1 MSLKIPELQVML
13 PRASEISRTQ
23 QVQMQENAQRQQE
36 FATQMATQAQQAE
49 QTVHHTPPGDRAQI
63 RDQKEGK
70 KKRENENRQA
80 GKAAEGENKENGSQ
94 TNKKGDFTIDIVV

>member
-1 MSLKIPELQVML
+1 MSLRIPELQVML

-70 KKRENENRQA
+70 KKRENEERRA
-80 GKAAEGENKENGSQ
+80 GKSAEGENKENMSQ
-94 TNKKGDFTIDIVV
+94 TNKKGDFMIDIVV